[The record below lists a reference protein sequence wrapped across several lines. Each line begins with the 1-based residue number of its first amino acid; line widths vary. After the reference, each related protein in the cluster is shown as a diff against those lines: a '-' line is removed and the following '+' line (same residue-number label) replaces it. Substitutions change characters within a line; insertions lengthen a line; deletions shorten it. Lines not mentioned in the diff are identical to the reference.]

1 MLNLVKIMSNE
12 IKRVLGKNL
21 YKSIE
26 SNEHVEEQTQQVE
39 TTINTPSFNNSSVNN
54 VEPAEIPTEKNTFE
68 QPEKMTFEEDYTNQT
83 YNDNQTIKT
92 QEKSFNFLP
101 LIIII
106 MIVIGIFRVHHI
118 IANNNNS
125 NQETEN
131 QNVEIVSDEFK
142 KKDYTEEERQADL
155 KVYKDNFIK
164 PIKENYRA
172 YNDTD
177 RKKDTEIWFKIDK
190 NGNIL
195 DSNWNSNNDIT
206 TKMVDA
212 IYTTMHVSDSL
223 YVADYLPESYDKDSL
238 TLNLVFTNT
247 GVYYK
252 GQEPKEQV
260 NQTTN
265 TKSLQQKTYTEAEK
279 QADLK
284 AYKDNFLERI
294 NADYPNYYNED
305 VIRQNLINHL
315 VIEVEINK
323 DGSTSYPN
331 FPAVH
336 GAYICKYII
345 KQHVKPLPQSYD
357 KNSLTLK
364 LIFDS
369 NVKYYDD

>member
-252 GQEPKEQV
+252 GQEPKEHARPKTGIGVRICSRGCRHHASAENTSGERTGRGRTDQV
-260 NQTTN
+260 
-265 TKSLQQKTYTEAEK
+265 
-279 QADLK
+279 
-284 AYKDNFLERI
+284 
-294 NADYPNYYNED
+294 
-305 VIRQNLINHL
+305 V
-315 VIEVEINK
+315 
-323 DGSTSYPN
+323 
-331 FPAVH
+331 
-336 GAYICKYII
+336 
-345 KQHVKPLPQSYD
+345 
-357 KNSLTLK
+357 
-364 LIFDS
+364 
-369 NVKYYDD
+369 

>member
-1 MLNLVKIMSNE
+1 
-12 IKRVLGKNL
+12 
-21 YKSIE
+21 
-26 SNEHVEEQTQQVE
+26 
-39 TTINTPSFNNSSVNN
+39 
-54 VEPAEIPTEKNTFE
+54 
-68 QPEKMTFEEDYTNQT
+68 
-83 YNDNQTIKT
+83 
-92 QEKSFNFLP
+92 
-101 LIIII
+101 

-195 DSNWNSNNDIT
+195 DSNWNSNNEIT

-305 VIRQNLINHL
+305 VIGVNYGFLQN
-315 VIEVEINK
+315 
-323 DGSTSYPN
+323 
-331 FPAVH
+331 
-336 GAYICKYII
+336 
-345 KQHVKPLPQSYD
+345 
-357 KNSLTLK
+357 
-364 LIFDS
+364 
-369 NVKYYDD
+369 